1 MTATVWTKNDCLN
14 DLIAFETYAKSKD
27 EPFTRNGYRE
37 FTDCPRATWEAF
49 FGTWEEFQRQA
60 GIKPTRGQR
69 QIEVNVARHASRDPM
84 ELFGADRAAY
94 QGKYLKPNDKRWKT
108 VLVGSDFHDIDC
120 DPFVR
125 RLFVET
131 AKRVQPDCIF
141 LNGDMIDL
149 PEFGK
154 YDVDPRTWGPMKRI
168 GWLHEFLADNRN
180 AAPNAEIIYL
190 EGNHENRLLRHL
202 AEATPAL
209 KTILADIHGFDMPK
223 LLGLDKYEVNYIG
236 KADLRAWTNRDAM
249 KELHKNNYFL
259 WDMLLGDHFPTGR
272 DQGVPGWNGHH
283 HKWVMQPLYSRTYG
297 SSMWVQ
303 LAGGHVANAEYCEGE
318 KWHTGFMLVHADT
331 TSKKAVFEPI
341 DVRDFAIIGG
351 KFYGRRESERWH
363 SKQET
368 FE

>member
-1 MTATVWTKNDCLN
+1 MTIWTKDQCLA
-14 DLIAFETYAKSKD
+14 DLREFEEFCQREELA
-27 EPFTRNGYRE
+27 FTRNRYRD
-37 FTDCPRATWEAF
+37 FTSIPRSAWEGN
-49 FGTWEEFQRQA
+49 FGTWAEFQRSA
-60 GIKPTRGQR
+60 GIKPSRGDS
-69 QIEVNVARHASRDPM
+69 QIANHTAKHASRDAM
-84 ELFGADRAAY
+84 EIFGADRIAY
-94 QGKYLKPNDKRWKT
+94 QGKYLKPTDKRWRT

-131 AKRVQPDCIF
+131 ARRVQPECIF

-154 YDVDPRTWGPMKRI
+154 YDVDPRTWGPMNRI
-168 GWLHEFLADNRN
+168 NWLHEFLREVRE
-180 AAPNAEIIYL
+180 AAPNAELIYL

-209 KTILADIHGFDMPK
+209 KTVLHEIHGFTMPK
-223 LLGLDKYEVNYIG
+223 LLGLDQFEVNYVG
-236 KADLRAWTNRDAM
+236 KADLRAWSNRDVT

-259 WDMLLGDHFPTGR
+259 WDMLLGDHFPNAIKYN
-272 DQGVPGWNGHH
+272 VPGWNGHH
-283 HKWVMQPLYSRTYG
+283 HKWNLTPITSREYG

-331 TSKKAVFEPI
+331 VTKRAVFEPI
-341 DVRDFAIIGG
+341 DVRDFAVIGG
-351 KFYGRRESERWH
+351 QHYVREESERWH
-363 SKQET
+363 KNQT
-368 FE
+368 VYA